1 MDGAQYRSMADLRSI
16 PASPQGSRQAPPRKR
31 PGDLAWRI
39 GAILV
44 VALLGAVLLWSMG
57 AEKRAIA
64 RMDPA
69 ERRAV
74 YENAYGELKRLCGSG
89 PRDDALEDRCRA
101 QIQFVLK
108 FPECDAACQEIAR
121 AHTPAP
127 RK

>member
-1 MDGAQYRSMADLRSI
+1 MADLCSI
-16 PASPQGSRQAPPRKR
+16 PVSPQGTLPAPPRKR

-39 GAILV
+39 GAVLV
-44 VALLGAVLLWSMG
+44 VALLGAILLWSMG
-57 AEKRAIA
+57 AEKRAIV
-64 RMDPA
+64 RMDPVQ
-69 ERRAV
+69 RRAV
-74 YENAYGELKRLCGSG
+74 YENAFGELKRLCGSG

-121 AHTPAP
+121 EHAPVP